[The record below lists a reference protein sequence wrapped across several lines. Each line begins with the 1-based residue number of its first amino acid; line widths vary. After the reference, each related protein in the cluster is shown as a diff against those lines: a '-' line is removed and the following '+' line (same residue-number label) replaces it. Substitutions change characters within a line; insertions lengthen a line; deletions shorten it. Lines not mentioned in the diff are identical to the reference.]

1 MKLICVRML
10 VDDFAT
16 ELKFYRDVMQL
27 VEKYVDEKIH
37 YAYLGF
43 DASDPEGSTALELA
57 DLKGFAEIIGDS
69 SGSLPVTKS
78 GGTLLNIK
86 VDDVDAS
93 YAELVG
99 RGAKSLAEPKDR
111 TAWGVRIAHLADPE
125 GNIIEIYTPLQSG
138 DAQ

>member
-1 MKLICVRML
+1 MKLSCVRML
-10 VDDFAT
+10 VDDFST
-16 ELKFYRDVMQL
+16 ELKFYREVMQL

-43 DASDPEGSTALELA
+43 DASDPDGSTCLELA
-57 DLKGFAEIIGDS
+57 DLKDFAEIIGDS
-69 SGSLPVTKS
+69 SGALPATKL

-93 YAELVG
+93 YAEFVG

-111 TAWGVRIAHLADPE
+111 PDWGVRAAHLADPE
-125 GNIIEIYTPLQSG
+125 GNILEIYTSLPSAEQS
-138 DAQ
+138 